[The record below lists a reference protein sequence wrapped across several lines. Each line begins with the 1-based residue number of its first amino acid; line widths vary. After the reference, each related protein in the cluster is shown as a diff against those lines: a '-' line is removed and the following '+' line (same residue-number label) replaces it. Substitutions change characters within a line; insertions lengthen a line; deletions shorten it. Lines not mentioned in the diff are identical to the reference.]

1 MIKKKGYTYITTLFV
16 VLIIFASISFIINNI
31 NTEEQI
37 YSSLTDKIQ
46 NQYYGESCAN
56 YLFSTEEYNK
66 FNDFVTDKFI
76 KKINQSQYNLDFSYI
91 LPEANLEEIRVDI
104 DRNQELPKHITTI
117 NTVYKG
123 VTQKTILIGEIVNP
137 LFRTKLGIV
146 NDDIELKE
154 EFQEFRDIFN
164 IDNICNSNFFRE
176 NIFYGNEDTYYFN
189 SERNFLHINTRKEY
203 EDNEVVEDNK
213 LITFVTIPVLYKLNY
228 GKYIIENICE
238 LKGIVY
244 LKGEIVLD
252 KDLLING
259 ILIIDGG
266 KIISNG
272 GELIVNG
279 MAINFSKADE
289 SAISANYNI
298 SETLFYSKAIPEML
312 KINLEVLKKSD
323 QNYFN

>member
-16 VLIIFASISFIINNI
+16 VLIIFASISFLINNI

-56 YLFSTEEYNK
+56 YLFSKEEYSK
-66 FNDFVTDKFI
+66 FNDFVIDKFI
-76 KKINQSQYNLDFSYI
+76 KRINQSQYNLDFSYK
-91 LPEANLEEIRVDI
+91 LPGANLKEIRVEI

-117 NTVYKG
+117 NTDYKE
-123 VTQKTILIGEIVNP
+123 VTQKTTLIGEIVSP
-137 LFRTKLGIV
+137 LFRTKLGII
-146 NDDIELKE
+146 NDNIELKE
-154 EFQEFRDIFN
+154 EFQEFRNIFN
-164 IDNICNSNFFRE
+164 IDNVCNTNFFRE
-176 NIFYGNEDTYYFN
+176 NIFYGNEDIYYLN
-189 SERNFLHINTRKEY
+189 SERNFLHINTRKDY
-203 EDNEVVEDNK
+203 EDDEVVEQNK
-213 LITFVTIPVLYKLNY
+213 FITFVTIPVLYKLDY

-272 GELIVNG
+272 GGLIVNG
-279 MAINFSKADE
+279 MAINFTNTDE
-289 SAISANYNI
+289 SAISANNNI
-298 SETLFYSKAIPEML
+298 SEILFYSKAIPEML
-312 KINLEVLKKSD
+312 KINLEVIKKSE